1 MPPTKYTVRTWSP
14 HERKSDIQTRVDNSE
29 QLYAFYEYQNTE
41 TQLKVIRV
49 AIDSLLYRVSNY
61 RTRTAQLRYIRD
73 NHKPETFFSAQQENE
88 SVQQAQHG
96 LLIALTERGKNSVT
110 SITEVLMTEGQRE
123 PLLITIDGIVVNGN
137 RRLAAMRELYQS
149 DNSQYDSFSHVN
161 CAVLPHGATPEELR
175 ETEVR
180 LQMRP
185 ETKLPYSW
193 IDEAMAVSDLLEAG
207 KTPRYVAKLMRKR
220 ITTIERTIA
229 ALSEVDI
236 YLEEG
241 LQKPGHYHEVE
252 EAAQLFRDLAGALA
266 SKDGTEK
273 EVSRRMAWVLL
284 QHADKFGRRIYD
296 FNFIFSGQTS
306 EVVSSL
312 VDELGSDVLQ
322 PTHGSRAD
330 SMTEGMTNDASLTIG
345 LDTFTDSDVAD
356 DSMPSILAVLQDG
369 KHEAEIVDAI
379 VEVST
384 SIRER
389 NQEETKQRAARVALT
404 TIAKKLKEVRL
415 SNAHPSTYAA
425 IADLLQT
432 IVEYTSVLQEKLEKL
447 EGHPRDG

>member
-14 HERKSDIQTRVDNSE
+14 HERKSDIQTRMDTSK

-73 NHKPETFFSAQQENE
+73 NAKPENFFSAQQENE

-96 LLIALTERGKNSVT
+96 LLIALTERGRNSVT

-149 DNSQYDSFSHVN
+149 DSSQHASFSHVN

-207 KTPRYVAKLMRKR
+207 KTPKYVAKLMRKR
-220 ITTIERTIA
+220 PTTIERTMA

-236 YLEEG
+236 YLKER
-241 LQKPGHYHEVE
+241 LKKPGHYHEVE

-273 EVSRRMAWVLL
+273 EVSRHMAWHLL
-284 QHADKFGRRIYD
+284 QNADKFGRRIYD
-296 FNFIFSGQTS
+296 FNFIFGGQTS
-306 EVVSSL
+306 EVVSGI
-312 VDELGSDVLQ
+312 VEELGSDVLQ
-322 PTHGSRAD
+322 PTRGSSTD
-330 SMTEGMTNDASLTIG
+330 SMTEGISNDASLTIG
-345 LDTFTDSDVAD
+345 LDVFAESDAAD
-356 DSMPSILAVLQDG
+356 DPMSSVLGVLQDSQR
-369 KHEAEIVDAI
+369 EDEIVDAI

-389 NQEETKQRAARVALT
+389 NQEETRQRAARVALT
-404 TIAKKLKEVRL
+404 TIAKKLKKVRL
-415 SNAHPSTYAA
+415 SNAHPSTYTA
-425 IADLLQT
+425 IADLLQM
-432 IVEYTSVLQEKLEKL
+432 IVEYTAALQDELGKLD
-447 EGHPRDG
+447 GHPRD